1 MLYIKQSIRNRL
13 HIDAANPNPTSKTKN
28 PTPMLLDRQFEKFI
42 GGPTVASRDRMHVT
56 ISHKGLIYLNA
67 NTHRM
72 LGRPVAANL
81 YFNRAKDQIAVEPTS
96 ARLPGVFPIHVK
108 REGFIINAGPFCRH
122 FGIRM
127 SGTQRLVEPRSMK
140 REIFC

>member
-1 MLYIKQSIRNRL
+1 
-13 HIDAANPNPTSKTKN
+13 
-28 PTPMLLDRQFEKFI
+28 MLLDRQFEKFI

-81 YFNRAKDQIAVEPTS
+81 YFNRVKDQIALEPTS

-108 REGFIINAGPFCRH
+108 HEGFIINAGPFCQH
-122 FGIRM
+122 FGIRT
-127 SGTQRLVEPRSMK
+127 SGTQRFVEP
-140 REIFC
+140 EIDEKGNLLLDLSNLVTIGGWTRRVKSQSK